1 MHSSQD
7 LAGFGQRDLP
17 GVVKFDPV
25 LFPDKEGAATDAAS
39 ITAQSWELPEPVG
52 VYTDELMNSMK
63 DFSDTAVIVISRSGG
78 EGADLPRDMSLL
90 IDGTYGDKE
99 RADSVVPDAYTYFNG
114 VYTNNGTTPDFEPG
128 ESYLELS
135 NPEEEM
141 IDAVCSNFSNVIVVV
156 NANNTM
162 ELGWVDEYDSIGAVI
177 WAPGPGATGFSAL
190 GEIISGAVNPSGKT
204 VDTFFNFIGTQ
215 PSTAN
220 PSLLNNVLRGEWGAS
235 RDLSRPTMTAPMDT

>member
-1 MHSSQD
+1 
-7 LAGFGQRDLP
+7 
-17 GVVKFDPV
+17 
-25 LFPDKEGAATDAAS
+25 
-39 ITAQSWELPEPVG
+39 
-52 VYTDELMNSMK
+52 MK

-190 GEIISGAVNPSGKT
+190 GEIISGAVTPSGKT